1 MAVFN
6 DRHGVEWLVEINVA
20 QVKRVRS
27 ELNLDLGKLIEDEA
41 KPLRELLDD
50 TIRLVDTVYVLC
62 RKQAE
67 DRNMDDVKFGESIS
81 GESLETLGSAFIN
94 ALVDFFQPSQGQLL
108 RKMIEKGRLAQR
120 ILAER
125 MEMRID
131 EISPEEIAEKVL
143 TSYDSHASS
152 PAYAESIRGDTRF
165 EN

>member
-67 DRNMDDVKFGESIS
+67 DRQMDDVKFGESIS
-81 GESLETLGSAFIN
+81 GESLERLGSAFIN
-94 ALVDFFQPSQGQLL
+94 ALVDFFQPSQGHLL
-108 RKMIEKGRLAQR
+108 RKMVEKGRLAQR

-131 EISPEEIAEKVL
+131 KISPEEIADKVL
-143 TSYDSHASS
+143 TSYNLPASS
-152 PAYAESIRGDTRF
+152 PEYAELNPGGSRYA
-165 EN
+165 N